1 MKGPPVDPKI
11 QQEINRVLGLLCR
24 ARNVFG
30 ADLPRAQPPTFAAAR
45 DLEDNLGRGH
55 F

>member
-1 MKGPPVDPKI
+1 VDPKI
-11 QQEINRVLGLLCR
+11 EQEVDRVLGLLSR
-24 ARNVFG
+24 ARTVFG
-30 ADLPRAQPPTFAAAR
+30 ADIPAVVPPKFTSAR